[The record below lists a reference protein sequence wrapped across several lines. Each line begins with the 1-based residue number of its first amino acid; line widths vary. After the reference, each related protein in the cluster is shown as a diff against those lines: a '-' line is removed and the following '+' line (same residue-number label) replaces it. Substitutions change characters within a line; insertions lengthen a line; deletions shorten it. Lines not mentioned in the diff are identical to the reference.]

1 MGQASIRSLVQHLV
15 RGPDF
20 APFTVWGGG
29 VQRSELARSRL
40 RMFDAEWANRG
51 ERRPNS
57 HDDRLSDR
65 QALVAWA
72 VLQGLAEPLLLVAAI
87 SADLLTR
94 VGEDCERARIAVSLD
109 QISGRCTSA
118 ATAHVRR
125 HWRAPTLEE
134 RADAARRITAN
145 VSESLPRRWSA
156 EKFGVHFGPVRSE
169 DAGPLARNTLF
180 LSRTISE
187 TASATPE
194 FGTSTI
200 TSTFSVSI
208 QVRVRFEPMSG
219 LL

>member
-1 MGQASIRSLVQHLV
+1 M
-15 RGPDF
+15 
-20 APFTVWGGG
+20 
-29 VQRSELARSRL
+29 QRSELARSGL

-65 QALVAWA
+65 QALVARA

-125 HWRAPTLEE
+125 HWRAATVEE
-134 RADAARRITAN
+134 LAEAARRITAN
-145 VSESLPRRWSA
+145 VSETLPRRWSA
-156 EKFGVHFGPVRSE
+156 EKFGAHFGPVYDEQWRCRGELNLAAYPPSRLLLGHDARPPLTRPGARETDACGTDRSVYSRY
-169 DAGPLARNTLF
+169 ASYRPPAPGQRVLAVPEIGR
-180 LSRTISE
+180 
-187 TASATPE
+187 ASCRE
-194 FGTSTI
+194 
-200 TSTFSVSI
+200 
-208 QVRVRFEPMSG
+208 RV
-219 LL
+219 